1 MFRKWLSSLVLILAG
16 LSLIAACSS
25 APAPQA
31 AAPTPQTVEK
41 IVEKVVTQVVEK
53 QVPVQQTVVVE
64 KQVQTQRPKMTLWLS
79 TSFTPLADEL
89 QKRYALEWANAKGVE
104 LTIVQDS
111 STVLAPQLNA
121 AIETKNLPDVL
132 SWASPDWAPKLAR
145 LGLALDV
152 TDVVQ
157 KNNAKGGGL
166 YDPALRAVTQNGK
179 AFAVPTYSATEL
191 FYVRKD
197 LLAAKGLKAP
207 ETWEDVAQVAKAV
220 TEKGKLWGYG
230 MSLGMPSYDAEISLM
245 SMLASYGATPYGA
258 DGKTPNL
265 NNEGTRQVIALA
277 KDMWDAGAVI
287 PDAVTWDDSGN
298 NKAYLT
304 GAAAMIYNTGSV
316 LNSLRKDDPDLLSKT
331 DVVKIPKGPKGAV
344 ILGYIYGLIGTST
357 SKNPELAKDL
367 LSYLSDPERQ
377 GKIVEAAGTNYMP
390 LYKDLGKAKMWE
402 DPTNQLFIQQ
412 LAGNNAI
419 GYPGPTTEWA
429 LEAWRTHTITEM
441 FNRILVDKVSPDDA
455 IKQTEEKLVKI
466 YQQYNK

>member
-1 MFRKWLSSLVLILAG
+1 MLRKWSLTLVLILVG
-16 LSLIAACSS
+16 LSLVAACSS

-41 IVEKVVTQVVEK
+41 VIEKVVTQVVEK

-79 TSFTPLADEL
+79 TSYTPLADEL

-157 KNNAKGGGL
+157 KNNTKGGGL
-166 YDPALRAVTQNGK
+166 YEPAVRAVTQNGK

-207 ETWEDVAQVAKAV
+207 ET
-220 TEKGKLWGYG
+220 
-230 MSLGMPSYDAEISLM
+230 
-245 SMLASYGATPYGA
+245 
-258 DGKTPNL
+258 
-265 NNEGTRQVIALA
+265 
-277 KDMWDAGAVI
+277 
-287 PDAVTWDDSGN
+287 
-298 NKAYLT
+298 
-304 GAAAMIYNTGSV
+304 
-316 LNSLRKDDPDLLSKT
+316 
-331 DVVKIPKGPKGAV
+331 
-344 ILGYIYGLIGTST
+344 
-357 SKNPELAKDL
+357 
-367 LSYLSDPERQ
+367 
-377 GKIVEAAGTNYMP
+377 
-390 LYKDLGKAKMWE
+390 
-402 DPTNQLFIQQ
+402 
-412 LAGNNAI
+412 
-419 GYPGPTTEWA
+419 
-429 LEAWRTHTITEM
+429 
-441 FNRILVDKVSPDDA
+441 
-455 IKQTEEKLVKI
+455 
-466 YQQYNK
+466 